1 MVVASH
7 YARVR
12 PVARTTTHN
21 GDIVLAHTLSLCHSL
36 ELAVWREGVD
46 VPYVT
51 DACDSFRNVHIVC
64 IISVRDDMKYLT
76 D

>member
-1 MVVASH
+1 MHESDQWLVPRLITATSCW
-7 YARVR
+7 
-12 PVARTTTHN
+12 
-21 GDIVLAHTLSLCHSL
+21 HTLSLCHSL